1 MTILRYIL
9 FGIGLLRFYS
19 AGSQELAQVSFSNG
33 TSFNYFSLLTDR
45 EVLIRI
51 SPEGKI
57 LEWGI
62 EVQSM
67 YSGNYYARNL
77 QPYMGRIEYYGSE
90 ADSVSKGKLKSI
102 GSAIITYYQGY
113 ETPDLVGK
121 IRSIGR
127 LFFDYY
133 GRYDQKSV
141 QGKIKFMGSSVI
153 EYYQGFDD
161 PQLQGNLKTVGSTA
175 IRYYS
180 SFDDKAIR
188 GKIKSIGNTQYS
200 WYTSLDRPGYG
211 GTLKSGPLRQ
221 NTGGVAIKRHKRNK

>member
-1 MTILRYIL
+1 MTTLRYIL
-9 FGIGLLRFYS
+9 IGIGLLRFYS
-19 AGSQELAQVSFSNG
+19 VSSQELAQVSFTNG

-45 EVLIRI
+45 EVQIRI

-62 EVQSM
+62 EVQSIH
-67 YSGNYYARNL
+67 SGNFYARNL
-77 QPYMGRIEYYGSE
+77 QPFMGRVEYYGSE
-90 ADSVSKGKLKSI
+90 ADSVSKGKLRSI
-102 GSAIITYYQGY
+102 GSSVITYYQGY

-127 LFFDYY
+127 LFIDYY

-141 QGKIKFMGSSVI
+141 QGKIKFIGSSPI

-161 PQLQGNLKTVGSTA
+161 PQLQGNLKTVGSTL

-188 GKIKSIGNTQYS
+188 GKIKSIGNIQYS
-200 WYTSLDRPGYG
+200 WFTSLDRPGFG

-221 NTGGVAIKRHKRNK
+221 NTGGVVYIIQ